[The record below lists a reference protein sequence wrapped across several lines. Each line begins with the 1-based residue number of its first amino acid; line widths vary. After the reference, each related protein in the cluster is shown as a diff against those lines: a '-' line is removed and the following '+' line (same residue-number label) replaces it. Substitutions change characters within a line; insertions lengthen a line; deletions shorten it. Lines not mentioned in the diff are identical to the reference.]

1 METGKIVLIFL
12 ILQILIL
19 PLSIWHDISA
29 DYTVPQDVHFFVRR
43 NHLSNEFI
51 GRRGILMKRPYASA
65 TILLLHGYG
74 VDKYTM
80 SPLRIL
86 LKNYNCFAFDF
97 RAHGESAPDQES
109 TLGYDEV
116 NDIFGAVDYIRS
128 DPELK
133 DKPLIV
139 IGFSMGAVSAIEAQS
154 LDPNLFTAMFL
165 DTPFASSLD
174 VVRRG
179 IQNIKFDF
187 FGYKFLLPG
196 SSLLESYAFNPYVQ
210 PFLQMILRLKTS
222 LNAFQIN
229 TFVKATSPSESI
241 KKVQIPCF
249 FVVTKNDGKVP
260 ASQVKAVY
268 ENDPSLYK
276 RLWIANG
283 RDHCDAILYNP
294 EKYEQVVNKFISDVL
309 NHETDYGSSEII
321 YD

>member
-1 METGKIVLIFL
+1 MENKKVAYQRFWRVL
-12 ILQILIL
+12 ILQLL
-19 PLSIWHDISA
+19 CWPKVMA
-29 DYTVPQDVHFFVRR
+29 VGEGVQDVHFFVRR

-51 GRRGILMKRPYASA
+51 GRKGILVKRPYAPA

-86 LKNYNCFAFDF
+86 LKNYNCFSFDF
-97 RAHGESAPDQES
+97 RAHGERAPDQES

-128 DPELK
+128 DPDLR
-133 DKPLIV
+133 DKPVIV

-154 LDPNLFTAMFL
+154 LDPSLFAGMFL

-179 IQNIKFDF
+179 IQNIKFDL

-196 SSLLESYAFNPYVQ
+196 SALLESYAFNPYVQ

-222 LNAFQIN
+222 LNTQQIN
-229 TFVKATSPSESI
+229 TFAKVTAPAESI
-241 KKVQIPCF
+241 RKVVVPCY
-249 FVVTKNDGKVP
+249 FVVTKNDSKV
-260 ASQVKAVY
+260 SVNEVKTVY
-268 ENDPSLYK
+268 ENDQSSYK
-276 RLWIANG
+276 RLWVANG

-294 EKYEQVVNKFISDVL
+294 EKYESVVNLFIEDVL
-309 NHETDYGSSEII
+309 NGLSLPSAQVV